1 MVRYT
6 RHRNICISFTTI
18 LSARILE
25 GSRLPAYLRARKRP
39 HTNFLLGLTVPLYLL
54 AVACWSI
61 DIALLRQD
69 LLVLLPS
76 QISDDPDLDVYM
88 SLAELRAAE
97 QYAQA
102 ILQVII
108 VRLS

>member
-1 MVRYT
+1 MEE
-6 RHRNICISFTTI
+6 HRNLSVSLTTTF
-18 LSARILE
+18 SARILK

-39 HTNFLLGLTVPLYLL
+39 HTSLLLGLTISLYFL

-69 LLVLLPS
+69 LLVLLPN
-76 QISDDPDLDVYM
+76 QISDDPDPDVYT
-88 SLAELRAAE
+88 SLAEVRAAE

-102 ILQVII
+102 ILQVVI
-108 VRLS
+108 VRPS